1 MTEGGQAKTE
11 RDRAAQSRMR
21 RNPNESVE
29 SNRGEGVWSE
39 EGWSGALE
47 WMSRTNVRM
56 RKVTLALRV

>member
-39 EGWSGALE
+39 EVEWS
-47 WMSRTNVRM
+47 VR
-56 RKVTLALRV
+56 VD